1 MSVGPGFSLGGTNSG
16 PGLLLEFLFD
26 NSRPYTC
33 TSIQDVRF
41 HVLSI
46 ELVTNQGANLLL
58 KNPIHTNNPSNFVL
72 LLYIHAIYKCRYH
85 DLINRA
91 QTENC
96 QPLLVKSEFRK

>member
-1 MSVGPGFSLGGTNSG
+1 MSVGPGLLV
-16 PGLLLEFLFD
+16 GL
-26 NSRPYTC
+26 NVYC

-41 HVLSI
+41 HVLLI

-91 QTENC
+91 QAENC